1 MVASDIEHMFAHRR
15 APRQPRPISFP
26 GSNRLRFD
34 GDDEEVGV
42 ATGDEPTTT
51 VVVVMAG
58 DDVVVVRVEGGP
70 PDLGV
75 VHHLARLTLHLK
87 RRGTALRVEEPP
99 AELCELLDLC
109 GLSHLLPPGTCPE
122 TL

>member
-1 MVASDIEHMFAHRR
+1 MFARRR
-15 APRQPRPISFP
+15 APRQPPPITFRTP
-26 GSNRLRFD
+26 ARLRGD

-42 ATGDEPTTT
+42 AAGEEPTTT
-51 VVVVMAG
+51 VVVVMMD

-75 VHHLARLTLHLK
+75 VHQLARLTLDLK
-87 RRGTALRVEEPP
+87 RRGAALRVEEPP
-99 AELCELLDLC
+99 VELCELLDLC
-109 GLSHLLPPGTCPE
+109 GLSHLLSPGTCPE